1 MADGCRLLDSGY
13 PLEDLVDGLNALVD
27 PNIGAV
33 VLALAGACVVLA
45 ILVILLVRRSSR
57 LERRLQGLTRGADG
71 QSLEAILD
79 AHLDKVYAVARDLD
93 EVTTRTAVLEAVL
106 RRTFQRVGL
115 VRFNPYEDTG
125 GNQSFALAVVDAQ
138 GNGFVISSLHARSG
152 TRVYGKSV
160 SAGGSESNLSGE
172 EMEALRIAIS
182 SGAGPGAS
190 G

>member
-1 MADGCRLLDSGY
+1 MDD
-13 PLEDLVDGLNALVD
+13 LNALVG

-33 VLALAGACVVLA
+33 VLALAAACIVLA
-45 ILVILLVRRSSR
+45 VLAILLVRRSSR
-57 LERRLQGLTRGADG
+57 FDRRLRGLTRGAEG

-93 EVTTRTAVLEAVL
+93 ELTARAAVIESIQ

-138 GNGFVISSLHARSG
+138 GNGFVISSLHARAG

-160 SAGGSESNLSGE
+160 SAGGSESTLSGE

-182 SGAGPGAS
+182 SGAGPGAA

>member
-1 MADGCRLLDSGY
+1 MDD
-13 PLEDLVDGLNALVD
+13 LNALVG

-33 VLALAGACVVLA
+33 VLALAGACIVLA
-45 ILVILLVRRSSR
+45 VLAILLVRRSSR
-57 LERRLQGLTRGADG
+57 FERRLQGLTRGAEG

-79 AHLDKVYAVARDLD
+79 AHLDKVDAVARDLD
-93 EVTTRTAVLEAVL
+93 ELTARAAIIESIQ

-138 GNGFVISSLHARSG
+138 GNGFVISSLHARAG

-160 SAGGSESNLSGE
+160 SAGGSESTLSGE

-182 SGAGPGAS
+182 SGAGPGAA